1 MILQIPLKILFAWNL
16 CLVSER
22 HPLCLK
28 ETLWSILVYFNFLIF
43 FFSTTILSIL
53 FLQRN
58 SPSLHGG
65 RRKSRHGSKRDK
77 NKQKQSRNAKKDDLA
92 TKSTTAAV
100 AGEQLEDA
108 SEDTGV
114 ANTRWVILIICRHLA
129 CALNVL
135 FSSFFCFFCR

>member
-1 MILQIPLKILFAWNL
+1 MVHSCLFQ
-16 CLVSER
+16 
-22 HPLCLK
+22 
-28 ETLWSILVYFNFLIF
+28 FLNI

-53 FLQRN
+53 FFQRN

-92 TKSTTAAV
+92 TKSTTTAAAV

-108 SEDTGV
+108 SEDTGG
-114 ANTRWVILIICRHLA
+114 ANTR
-129 CALNVL
+129 
-135 FSSFFCFFCR
+135 

>member
-1 MILQIPLKILFAWNL
+1 M
-16 CLVSER
+16 SER
-22 HPLCLK
+22 HALCLN

-108 SEDTGV
+108 SEDTGG
-114 ANTRWVILIICRHLA
+114 ANTR
-129 CALNVL
+129 
-135 FSSFFCFFCR
+135 